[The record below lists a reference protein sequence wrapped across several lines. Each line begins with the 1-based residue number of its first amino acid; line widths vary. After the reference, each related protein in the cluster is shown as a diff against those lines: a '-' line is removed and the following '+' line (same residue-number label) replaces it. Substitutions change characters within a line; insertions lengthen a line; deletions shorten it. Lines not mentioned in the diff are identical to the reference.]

1 MRARI
6 HVGLHLDEQQLTL
19 DCLRIKL
26 NDLQDVDQLVELLGY
41 LLEWQ
46 LIHVDDDRHARD
58 AFDLSRTY
66 GERLNVEPAT

>member
-19 DCLRIKL
+19 HCLRIKL

-41 LLEWQ
+41 LLERQ

-58 AFDLSRTY
+58 AFNLGRAY